1 MACSSKPHATFLRHD
16 AGLVWPARA
25 GVAAG
30 TDSVQAGTAVNLFI
44 RKGMCL
50 QCRQDA
56 DSSPGSLKER
66 IQSEGRWG
74 GEDLRPVFR
83 GTLTVGSRDS
93 WDEALSVWGY

>member
-1 MACSSKPHATFLRHD
+1 MQ
-16 AGLVWPARA
+16 ARA

-44 RKGMCL
+44 RKGTYL

-66 IQSEGRWG
+66 IQSEARRG
-74 GEDLRPVFR
+74 GEDLRPMFR

-93 WDEALSVWGY
+93 REEALSGGH